1 MTMKELIMLNSKSV
15 NPLYLF
21 INKIDGSF
29 QEKNGNKYLI
39 FDSTDKKKEVFIK
52 LTKLWDGIKN
62 SIEKVNNKLGEF
74 GKDFMKINFSSD
86 DKLSLN
92 KKLHNMTIIIRLVF
106 KENGKLYPRIF
117 LVECLYEF

>member
-1 MTMKELIMLNSKSV
+1 M
-15 NPLYLF
+15 F

-29 QEKNGNKYLI
+29 QEKNGNNLI
-39 FDSTDKKKEVFIK
+39 FDSTDKKKEVFINC
-52 LTKLWDGIKN
+52 TKLWDGIKN

-74 GKDFMKINFSSD
+74 GKDFMKINFNSD

-106 KENGKLYPRIF
+106 WKNGKFYPRIF
-117 LVECLYEF
+117 LVECLYEL